1 MVAKQLKQRSVES
14 MGMSPVEAHLAFA
27 KEPKVVDLSN
37 IDVYPSKYKIV
48 AGEVLLKSINIED
61 VERQREAI
69 ANLKT
74 TILIGDFIKL
84 DFKFGHYKG
93 SEWLDYFVKGI
104 YKVREFVPNTNTKE
118 ILVKLQ
124 EEKKGK

>member
-1 MVAKQLKQRSVES
+1 MVAEQLKRSVES
-14 MGMSPVEAHLAFA
+14 MGMAPVEAHLAVA
-27 KEPKVVDLSN
+27 KEPKVVDLSS

-48 AGEVLLKSINIED
+48 AGEILLKSINIED

-74 TILIGDFIKL
+74 TILLGDFIKL

-93 SEWLDYFVKGI
+93 GEWSDYFVKGV
-104 YKVREFVPNTNTKE
+104 YKVREFVPNTDTRE
-118 ILVKLQ
+118 ILVKLS
-124 EEKKGK
+124 KT